1 MKNCLSLSW
10 TTVFVARATVVHNL
24 CSVSR
29 HCLPAFYLSFVICM
43 SATKIVAAIPLKPPT
58 GVILVNPSLRFP
70 DREGLAGIHPVV
82 VELLVSLS
90 IWRELR
96 IRKPRFRKFFR
107 LVFKVNPSE
116 YTELEHFFGR
126 QVRFEIGMKVA
137 PLFFGTGVHVANL
150 HRVMYDNL
158 SHSGSTV
165 FCGSGKNALVFR
177 LYSSKSGFPSNR
189 FSSIGMPDTLRIRN
203 VIMSGLTSAT

>member
-10 TTVFVARATVVHNL
+10 TTVLIPRTTVVHNL

-29 HCLPAFYLSFVICM
+29 HRFPTFYLSFIIFV
-43 SATKIVAAIPLKPPT
+43 SSTHVVPRIPLKPPAR
-58 GVILVNPSLRFP
+58 VILVNPSLRFP
-70 DREGLAGIHPVV
+70 DREGLAGIHLVV
-82 VELLVSLS
+82 IELLVSRA
-90 IWRELR
+90 IWRELGF
-96 IRKPRFRKFFR
+96 RKPRFRKFFR
-107 LVFKVNPSE
+107 LVFKVHPSK
-116 YTELEHFFGR
+116 YTELKHFFGR
-126 QVRFEIGMKVA
+126 QVWFKIGMKVA
-137 PLFFGTGVHVANL
+137 PLFFSTDVHVVGL
-150 HRVMYDNL
+150 HRVMYHHL

-189 FSSIGMPDTLRIRN
+189 FSSIGMPDTLRMRN